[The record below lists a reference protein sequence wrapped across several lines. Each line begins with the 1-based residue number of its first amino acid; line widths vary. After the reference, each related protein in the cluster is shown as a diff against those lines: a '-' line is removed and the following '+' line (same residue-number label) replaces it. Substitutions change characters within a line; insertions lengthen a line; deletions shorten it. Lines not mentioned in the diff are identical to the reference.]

1 MKQKLKQGSLVKISI
16 EGSAYSPDGFLTAP
30 ARKSGKILFF
40 EKINLDSYP
49 SSNDFK
55 GKSTLASENDIATVC
70 RFIGRPRKI
79 KEDSVFSHYDVYE
92 IFIHGKIRQ
101 AFRQNLIEPEDKAK

>member
-16 EGSAYSPDGFLTAP
+16 QGSTYSPEGFVTAP
-30 ARKSGKILFF
+30 EREGGKILFF
-40 EKINLDSYP
+40 ERIDLDAYP

-55 GKSTLASENDIATVC
+55 GNSTLASENDIATVC
-70 RFIGRPRKI
+70 RFIGRPKKI

-92 IFIHGKIRQ
+92 IFIQGKIRQ
-101 AFRQNLIEPEDKAK
+101 AFRQNLVEPEDKAK